1 MSSEDSF
8 HCTSQVVIAKLFEY
22 PAKVSDRPL
31 VLFQK
36 GLPAGMWESTME
48 GSSTGHAPHAK
59 HVEVLSFAGNAR
71 IGFKPV
77 HLGFFSPTIR
87 LRNEQFLAHK
97 SQRHLS
103 LAHAA
108 TNGAFGHFHLFVVPL

>member
-31 VLFQK
+31 VRFQK

-59 HVEVLSFAGNAR
+59 HVSVLSFASNVR
-71 IGFKPV
+71 IGFTV
-77 HLGFFSPTIR
+77 HLGLFSPTIR

-103 LAHAA
+103 LAHVA
-108 TNGAFGHFHLFVVPL
+108 TNGAFGHFHLLVVVPL